1 MLNKENLALLIE
13 YTELEIKILIRE
25 AFKGLLQIYTIDN
38 ENNFFS
44 VPIAKLQE
52 IYTNQPSKIEVTF
65 RFSTRHRGQTLDFG
79 SWRNIGMSDLILDK
93 KIADNIIASTTAQ
106 TETVL
111 FAQNIEI
118 LEEEG
123 MKEDEEETTESPK
136 DRDTRLIKR
145 AAEIILHNPK
155 LKVSDIQKQLLTEE
169 RTKSMVSNSILR
181 KIISKR
187 AIKHVLRNPE
197 SIEN

>member
-13 YTELEIKILIRE
+13 YTEHEIKILIRE

-106 TETVL
+106 TATVL
-111 FAQNIEI
+111 FAQDTEI
-118 LEEEG
+118 LEEED
-123 MKEDEEETTESPK
+123 MEEEETTESPK

-169 RTKSMVSNSILR
+169 GIKSKVSNSILR

-187 AIKHVLRNPE
+187 AIKHVLRNPK